1 MSSEERVRLTCR
13 QAMRMLPDG
22 KEELHVFI
30 NPKQDILI
38 GMDHPRSEILTMIID
53 GDCEIGGPY
62 CMAMNHALVCKFEG
76 RNLFIETRPEGEWNI
91 DHEGT
96 EVSGAV
102 SR

>member
-22 KEELHVFI
+22 KEDLHVFI
-30 NPKQDILI
+30 SPAVNLLI
-38 GMDHPRSEILTMIID
+38 GMDYPRSEILAMIIK
-53 GDCEIGGPY
+53 GDCEIGGQY
-62 CMAMNHALVCKFEG
+62 CMSMNHALVCKFEG
-76 RNLFIETRPEGEWNI
+76 KNLFIETRPEGEWSI

-96 EVSGAV
+96 EVSGPV